1 MDYIQYY
8 RKNRDLTDEKRKK
21 IKTQI
26 LKARNNSREVFL
38 SDYEMWIY
46 NEAKS
51 AMKLNKVSRYIL
63 ATYCPFNKETREV
76 LKTNATFAEAMMKQ
90 QKNFGEKAKE
100 WALRIKKR
108 QNNGLEVPKEF
119 YETYEYYAKK

>member
-1 MDYIQYY
+1 
-8 RKNRDLTDEKRKK
+8 
-21 IKTQI
+21 
-26 LKARNNSREVFL
+26 
-38 SDYEMWIY
+38 
-46 NEAKS
+46 
-51 AMKLNKVSRYIL
+51 
-63 ATYCPFNKETREV
+63 
-76 LKTNATFAEAMMKQ
+76 MKQ